1 MPHRNRPRHGSLMY
15 KRKRASRIYPRIYWG
30 LSQKKTKDTK
40 PLGFAGWKAG
50 MTHVQYVDSNAKS
63 PTYGKVITK
72 PVTIID
78 APSLFVCGMRFYK
91 KASSGTVSAGEKW
104 SDKIPKDIELK
115 RKTTPAKKSSE
126 ASGEDVRLIVA
137 TQPSKSGMKKKKP
150 EVFEIGIGGTDT
162 AKRIEHANSLLGKEI
177 SAKDIF
183 HAGEFADV
191 SAVTKGHGFTGPVK
205 RYGIR
210 IQTRKDQQHHRHVG
224 SIGSTT
230 PRHVDWRV
238 PAAGQYGF
246 FNRTESNKRILM
258 IDDDAAKVTPKGG
271 FLGYGLPKSFVM
283 VEGSLP
289 GSRKRLVILRKA
301 SRISKTAP
309 VDIKMISLDSKQGK

>member
-1 MPHRNRPRHGSLMY
+1 MPHRNRPRHGSLQY
-15 KRKRASRIYPRIYWG
+15 KRKRARRIYPRINWVSAG
-30 LSQKKTKDTK
+30 EKSKEFK

-63 PTYGKVITK
+63 PTYGKIITK

-78 APSLFVCGMRFYK
+78 APSLFICGIRFYRK
-91 KASSGTVSAGEKW
+91 SAKGMIAAGEKW
-104 SDKIPKDIELK
+104 ADKLPKELK
-115 RKTTPAKKSSE
+115 RKTMPAKKAYE
-126 ASGEDVRLIVA
+126 PTGAENEVRLIVSS
-137 TQPSKSGMKKKKP
+137 QPAMGGMKKKKP
-150 EVFEIGIGGTDT
+150 DVFEIGIGGSDIGKKTEY
-162 AKRIEHANSLLGKEI
+162 AGSLLGKEI
-177 SAKDIF
+177 YAKDIF
-183 HAGEFADV
+183 HAGELIDV

-246 FNRTESNKRILM
+246 FNRTEFSKRLLM
-258 IDDDAAKVTPKGG
+258 VDDDAAKITPKGG
-271 FLGYGLPKSFVM
+271 FVGYGIPKSFM
-283 VEGSLP
+283 MIEGSVP
-289 GSRKRLVILRKA
+289 GSRKRLIILKKA
-301 SRISKTAP
+301 SRKPKTLP
-309 VDIKMISLDSKQGK
+309 VEIKYISLESKQGA